1 MSEKE
6 LENVNPSEKELEE
19 EKAEEI
25 AGGYEDP
32 SVQMD
37 ADGAE
42 VNGIFF
48 VPVFTMVNANVVMNV
63 NAAANANAAIN
74 ANAVTNANISVMANA
89 NAAANANA
97 SVNTNTIS

>member
-6 LENVNPSEKELEE
+6 KENTKLPEELTE
-19 EKAEEI
+19 EKAAEA

-32 SVQMD
+32 SVQ
-37 ADGAE
+37 GLGPE
-42 VNGIFF
+42 NETNGIFF
-48 VPVFTMVNANVVMNV
+48 VPVFAMANANFAINI

-74 ANAVTNANISVMANA
+74 ANAVTNANANVLANA

-97 SVNTNTIS
+97 SINTNTIS